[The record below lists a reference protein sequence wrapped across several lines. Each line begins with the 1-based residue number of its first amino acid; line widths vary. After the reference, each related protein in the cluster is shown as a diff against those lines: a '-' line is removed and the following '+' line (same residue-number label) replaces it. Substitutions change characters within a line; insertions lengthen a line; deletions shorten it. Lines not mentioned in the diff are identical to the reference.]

1 MIKYIFECITNVII
15 KFFILYRQSKRET
28 KGAMREL
35 RKDSNYI
42 DQLTYKEQTEKKEI
56 LKAERVKNFGWMEE
70 QQVIILYILYIYMSK
85 YMYIYVD
92 VYV

>member
-1 MIKYIFECITNVII
+1 
-15 KFFILYRQSKRET
+15 
-28 KGAMREL
+28 MREL

-70 QQVIILYILYIYMSK
+70 QQVIIHIHIYIWIYMIFLDLS
-85 YMYIYVD
+85 
-92 VYV
+92 